1 MSKRLLKVIL
11 ILVSLLFLNIEAAQA
26 GLVNKLRLYIRAE
39 FPPHQL
45 ALILFVVFTLA
56 AFCYII
62 FTPLSINN
70 ERWSWYNY
78 FSFQPE
84 KGGFKNKRALVKR
97 INNILSQE
105 SKP

>member
-1 MSKRLLKVIL
+1 MNKRVLKVIL
-11 ILVSLLFLNIEAAQA
+11 VLVSMLFLNIEAAQA
-26 GLVNKLRLYIRAE
+26 GLVNKLKLYIQAE

-45 ALILFVVFTLA
+45 ALILFIIFTVS

-78 FSFQPE
+78 FSFQPQNRTYR
-84 KGGFKNKRALVKR
+84 NKRVLVKR
-97 INNILSQE
+97 ISTILTQRKE
-105 SKP
+105 A